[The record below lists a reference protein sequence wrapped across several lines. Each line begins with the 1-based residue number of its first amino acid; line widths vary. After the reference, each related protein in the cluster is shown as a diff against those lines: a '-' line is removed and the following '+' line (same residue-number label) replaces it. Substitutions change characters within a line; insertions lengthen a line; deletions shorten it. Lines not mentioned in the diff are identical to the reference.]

1 MLGRALLL
9 ASPTQVCHVFVGM
22 AAIAH
27 LVLVVT
33 DWLYGMYGFG
43 SFVDDTHVCLAWQ
56 RILAAF
62 ASEWICVRGGIDPE
76 GSGWIMRW
84 ESSRRCWIHQQTPY
98 EIIFAPA

>member
-43 SFVDDTHVCLAWQ
+43 SFVDDAL
-56 RILAAF
+56 
-62 ASEWICVRGGIDPE
+62 
-76 GSGWIMRW
+76 
-84 ESSRRCWIHQQTPY
+84 
-98 EIIFAPA
+98 

>member
-43 SFVDDTHVCLAWQ
+43 SFVDVESHLVI
-56 RILAAF
+56 RAF
-62 ASEWICVRGGIDPE
+62 
-76 GSGWIMRW
+76 
-84 ESSRRCWIHQQTPY
+84 HK
-98 EIIFAPA
+98 